1 MQVATTTPT
10 PLPGPSATGS
20 DEINPRL
27 LRRFQP
33 VGGAAPF
40 QPSDPT
46 RVALGRALFYEK
58 RLSRDGRLACNSCHS
73 LTKYGID
80 GLRTST
86 GVDGQRGGRNAP
98 TVYNAA
104 THIAQFWDGRAGT
117 IEQQAT
123 GPILNPIEMAMPNE
137 QAVVAALRSV
147 TAYTDLF
154 QRAFPGEPQPISLK
168 NVGEALGAFERGL
181 VTTSR
186 WDRFIAGDSSALT
199 AVEKHG
205 LRVFLDVGCMV
216 CHTGP
221 QVGGT
226 MFQKVGAVIPWPN
239 QRDEGRSAVTKAAT
253 DRMVFKVP
261 SLKNIAE
268 TAPYFHDG
276 SAADLETAI
285 RKMGHHQLGEDLE
298 DAEVKAIAAWMRSMT
313 GTIDPAYIAAPT
325 ALDTLRAPTQTL

>member
-1 MQVATTTPT
+1 
-10 PLPGPSATGS
+10 
-20 DEINPRL
+20 
-27 LRRFQP
+27 
-33 VGGAAPF
+33 VGGAAASQTPA
-40 QPSDPT
+40 PDK
-46 RVALGRALFYEK
+46 VALGRALFYEK
-58 RLSRDGRLACNSCHS
+58 RLSRDSRVACNSCHS

-80 GLRTST
+80 GRPTST

-104 THIAQFWDGRAGT
+104 THIAQFWDGRAST

-147 TAYTDLF
+147 PAYADMF
-154 QRAFPGEPQPISLK
+154 RRAFPGERQPLTLK
-168 NVGEALGAFERGL
+168 NVGEAIGAFERGL

-205 LRVFLDVGCMV
+205 LRVFLDAGCMV

-239 QRDEGRSAVTKAAT
+239 QQDEGRSAVTKTAA

-276 SAADLETAI
+276 SGADLETAI
-285 RKMGHHQLGEDLE
+285 HKMGLHQLGVDLE
-298 DAEVKAIAAWMRSMT
+298 DADVKAIAAWMRSMT
-313 GTIDPAYIAAPT
+313 GEIDPAYIAAP
-325 ALDTLRAPTQTL
+325 AQQADSPQAPTKTL